1 MITINSFYKRADYME
16 RLFFPVTQK
25 KASQAGLEHSSV
37 ANKKAL
43 FPTQL
48 RDLRKEKGVSQE
60 ELSYVLGVSKST
72 IGLWETGDTLPD
84 AGSLHDLAVYY
95 GVSAD
100 YLLGLSDIKTNKA
113 HPRVVCELTG
123 LSEEAFKA
131 IWAISCSEQ
140 KYGNRKLKDAMNE
153 FLSNKKFVSLMMELK
168 SCITESENVG
178 AEVSKLSSYADDEFP
193 SDPIDLLNYA
203 KEKWDYR
210 WDSGE
215 RYHGFNAGFDVVE
228 AEEKRGYSLFSCQ
241 NTFMEII
248 KEISETEIRGM
259 NQK

>member
-1 MITINSFYKRADYME
+1 MARKTVTADFKIFPE
-16 RLFFPVTQK
+16 RLSLLMKERNLKQ
-25 KASQAGLEHSSV
+25 Q
-37 ANKKAL
+37 
-43 FPTQL
+43 
-48 RDLRKEKGVSQE
+48 DLGNA
-60 ELSYVLGVSKST
+60 LGVKRQTVS
-72 IGLWETGDTLPD
+72 LYMTGQSMPD
-84 AGSLHDLAVYY
+84 AEQVKKIATFFD
-95 GVSAD
+95 VSAD
-100 YLLGLSDIKTNKA
+100 WLLGLSEIKTYNT

-123 LSEEAFKA
+123 LSEEAFKT

-140 KYGNRKLKDAMNE
+140 NSGNRKLKDAMNE
-153 FLSNKKFVSLMMELK
+153 FLSNKKFVSLMIELK